1 VRVPP
6 SGPSNNDLLRPREV
20 AGLFGVRPAT
30 IARWAR
36 EGKLMPF
43 RTPGGHRRYSLQD
56 IRRLL
61 GTEAGPSEEERSWEL
76 DAVRLYSQGWSIRQV
91 AEKFDCTY
99 GVMRRILSKRTT
111 LRSSGGEVPPTIE

>member
-6 SGPSNNDLLRPREV
+6 SDPSNNDLLRPREA
-20 AGLFGVRPAT
+20 AGIFGVRPTT

-43 RTPGGHRRYSLQD
+43 RTPGGHRRYSLRD

-61 GTEAGPSEEERSWEL
+61 STEAGPSEEEGSWEL
-76 DAVRLYSQGWSIRQV
+76 DAARLYNQGWSIRQV

-111 LRSSGGEVPPTIE
+111 LRSRGGKISPTFE